1 MITRKVINRRIRHV
15 HINKNGGFI
24 CYAKLTAQL
33 WFQLFSLGSQYSQ
46 MGLNEP
52 KYYLLVLLILLKT
65 PYWLFIKPLFFVFS
79 KRTTY
84 QGDYTLED
92 GVLRKH
98 HSVNKTVVHFLL
110 GIPFFMYKSKLNT
123 KDWNYLLNQ

>member
-15 HINKNGGFI
+15 HTNKNGGFV

-33 WFQLFSLGSQYSQ
+33 WFQLFSLRSQYSQ
-46 MGLNEP
+46 MGLNQP
-52 KYYLLVLLILLKT
+52 YYLLILLMLLKT

-92 GVLRKH
+92 GDLNKH
-98 HSVNKTVVHFLL
+98 HSVKKTVVYFLL
-110 GIPFFMYKSKLNT
+110 GIPFFIYKSKPNT
-123 KDWNYLLNQ
+123 KDWNFLLNQ